1 MEQNQAWIAPTIAAD
16 GHGRG
21 SEMWRRL
28 WGIMSDLGWDCQIF
42 QVLIKKTFVSIK
54 QFWGKSGKHDFWTIV
69 SYYEGSPFLI
79 VRMLTHYCPKVRKR
93 DNV

>member
-1 MEQNQAWIAPTIAAD
+1 VEQNQAWIAPTIAAD

-42 QVLIKKTFVSIK
+42 QALIKKTIAFKITLSRRHLSVESNFGEK
-54 QFWGKSGKHDFWTIV
+54 VKNVTSGQLSGT
-69 SYYEGSPFLI
+69 
-79 VRMLTHYCPKVRKR
+79 
-93 DNV
+93 